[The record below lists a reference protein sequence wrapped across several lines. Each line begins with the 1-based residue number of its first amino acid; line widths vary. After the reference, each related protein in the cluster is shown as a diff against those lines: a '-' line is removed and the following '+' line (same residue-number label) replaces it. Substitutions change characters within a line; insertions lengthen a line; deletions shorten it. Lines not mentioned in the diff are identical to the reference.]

1 VASRRRRP
9 TEEERRVFARVDR
22 TRSGKITTH
31 EVGLCFQELGL
42 WADLPPTYNRQTLLQ
57 AAKLKVG

>member
-1 VASRRRRP
+1 M
-9 TEEERRVFARVDR
+9 FARVDR